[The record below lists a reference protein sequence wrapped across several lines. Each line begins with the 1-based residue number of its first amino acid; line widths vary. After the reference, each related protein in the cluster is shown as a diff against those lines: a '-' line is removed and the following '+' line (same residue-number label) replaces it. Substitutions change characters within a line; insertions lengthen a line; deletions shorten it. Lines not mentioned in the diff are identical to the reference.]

1 MTGEPRESIVEVREL
16 SLEFPTYRGPVKA
29 LSSVSLDVFD
39 GEIVGLVGESGCGKS
54 VTAMAL
60 MRLLPE
66 GRYRVTGGRI
76 RLLGRDPL
84 GMPERALQELRGR
97 LVSMIFQEPMNA
109 LNPTIRIG
117 RQLVQVIRRHRDIGV
132 REARDVAERLLHDM
146 QLPEARRLMDNF
158 PFELSGGMRQRVLI
172 ALAFSCE
179 PRLLIA
185 DEPTTAL
192 DVTVQAQVLTLVIRR
207 QDRGDRAD
215 VCGSAGTPPPLH
227 GGAAALLARTGRAKT
242 PAGHD
247 SRNRAQPPQPA
258 PGLHVRGALP
268 RGPRAL
274 LPAAAGRPG
283 RRRRRAPRRVLALRA
298 RGRRRSGRSVM
309 SEEPQAAIGA
319 ATSEKAEPLLAL
331 DGVQVRF
338 PAEPDWLGRPRA
350 FVHAVNGV
358 DLTIRRGETLGVVG
372 ESGCGKSR
380 IVFAGHDLGALGK
393 AELRGIRRRFQ
404 VVFQDPQSSLNPR
417 MRAWR
422 IISEPLTVNASLASS
437 ELRSRAEVLAA
448 QVGLRREQLDRF
460 PHEFSGGQRQRIA
473 VARALALEPDLIVL
487 DEPTSA
493 LDVSVQAQ
501 ILNLLFDLQ
510 RQLGLTYL
518 FISHDVSVIRHFCDR
533 IAVMYLGQIVEIGPC
548 SRCRASTMK

>member
-1 MTGEPRESIVEVREL
+1 
-16 SLEFPTYRGPVKA
+16 
-29 LSSVSLDVFD
+29 
-39 GEIVGLVGESGCGKS
+39 
-54 VTAMAL
+54 
-60 MRLLPE
+60 
-66 GRYRVTGGRI
+66 
-76 RLLGRDPL
+76 
-84 GMPERALQELRGR
+84 
-97 LVSMIFQEPMNA
+97 
-109 LNPTIRIG
+109 
-117 RQLVQVIRRHRDIGV
+117 
-132 REARDVAERLLHDM
+132 
-146 QLPEARRLMDNF
+146 
-158 PFELSGGMRQRVLI
+158 
-172 ALAFSCE
+172 
-179 PRLLIA
+179 
-185 DEPTTAL
+185 
-192 DVTVQAQVLTLVIRR
+192 
-207 QDRGDRAD
+207 
-215 VCGSAGTPPPLH
+215 
-227 GGAAALLARTGRAKT
+227 
-242 PAGHD
+242 
-247 SRNRAQPPQPA
+247 
-258 PGLHVRGALP
+258 
-268 RGPRAL
+268 
-274 LPAAAGRPG
+274 
-283 RRRRRAPRRVLALRA
+283 
-298 RGRRRSGRSVM
+298 M

-372 ESGCGKSR
+372 ESGCGKSTLGLAVMGLQSLWGGR

-548 SRCRASTMK
+548 QQVLDDARHPYTRTLLFSVPSLDHEMKLAEGLERTELPSNRVLPQGCFFLDRCRFAGAGCDGPQSLARLDGDAGHLARCHRWAELPAWKP